1 MYRLTTQLEVLLTAA
16 AINLGQSWWT
26 VACLVATAANFYLTT
41 WEEYHTKVRCELG
54 VHPCVGVRHVAA

>member
-1 MYRLTTQLEVLLTAA
+1 LLTAA

-41 WEEYHTKVRCELG
+41 WEEYHTKVR
-54 VHPCVGVRHVAA
+54 